1 MAKPNEVQRKGME
14 MLMKSIA
21 GSRRKRVNM
30 GGHRKLKSLKD
41 QVSWKK
47 EMAEEKKRILGGT

>member
-1 MAKPNEVQRKGME
+1 MAKPNEAQRKGME

-21 GSRRKRVNM
+21 SSRSKRVNI
-30 GGHRKLKSLKD
+30 GGHRKLKSLRD

-47 EMAEEKKRILGGT
+47 EMAEEKKSILGGT